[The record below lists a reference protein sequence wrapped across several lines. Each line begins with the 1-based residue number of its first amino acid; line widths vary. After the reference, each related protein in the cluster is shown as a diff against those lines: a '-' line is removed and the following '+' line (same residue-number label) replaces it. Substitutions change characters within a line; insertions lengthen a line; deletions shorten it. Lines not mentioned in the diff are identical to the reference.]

1 MLLIIN
7 IQYKKNSYRDLTP
20 FFGYNDG
27 EKWFRKNYFEIQW
40 WPSEIPANMPGQF
53 SLSGQTFF
61 ALGSSNSKGHRIV
74 EL

>member
-27 EKWFRKNYFEIQW
+27 EKWFRKNYFEIQR
-40 WPSEIPANMPGQF
+40 WPSEIPANLPGQF
-53 SLSGQTFF
+53 ILSGQIFWHCAAATLK
-61 ALGSSNSKGHRIV
+61 AIV
-74 EL
+74 EF